1 MLQVQT
7 TEVAGWWIQVLAERG
22 GEREIG
28 DLVRW
33 VGDVGRVCD
42 YVPGQPGS
50 YGRGKLGDEREPG
63 KVGGFG
69 ELAGLARTQ
78 TDNNQTLALQSSDTL
93 KGFSVYLS

>member
-7 TEVAGWWIQVLAERG
+7 TEVAGWWIQVLAERE

-69 ELAGLARTQ
+69 ELAGLLEYRQ
-78 TDNNQTLALQSSDTL
+78 TIIKHWLYRAQTHSRGSQCI
-93 KGFSVYLS
+93 